1 MKITLTTWKRVPILN
16 LVLLTVFIVLIII
29 ASIIGID
36 SDRGVLVAWLAVIIL
51 LAGITRRWRKEW
63 QYLLLIAGAI
73 IGSIILS
80 ALHDVIVGSDSIPQ
94 NFWLNFFH
102 ALITDTILFFTP
114 VAIIYGIIGSITLL
128 IIRLVTLR
136 RKKLSEKA

>member
-1 MKITLTTWKRVPILN
+1 MKALLAIWKRISVLT
-16 LVLLTVFIVLIII
+16 LVLLAIFIVLM
-29 ASIIGID
+29 AVALHIGID
-36 SDRGVLVAWLAVIIL
+36 SDRGVLVAWLGVIIL

-102 ALITDTILFFTP
+102 ALITDTILLFTP

-136 RKKLSEKA
+136 RRKISEKA

>member
-1 MKITLTTWKRVPILN
+1 MKITRSTWKRIPILN

-36 SDRGVLVAWLAVIIL
+36 SDRGVLVAWLGVIIL

>member
-94 NFWLNFFH
+94 NWWLNFFH